1 MAGLILKAPFYSPKT
16 RTPNGKS
23 RSGYIN
29 YVATREGVEILR
41 SGMAGYVGG
50 RKGSNGLFT
59 DEGETIVMSK
69 IAEEIDS
76 HPGNMWGLI
85 LSLKREDAERLGY
98 NSAEQWM
105 NLLRS
110 HRNDIAK
117 EMHIAPENLRW
128 YAAYHDKEEHPH
140 AHMLVWS
147 ANPHE
152 PYLSRDGIHNIKK
165 VLAGDIFR
173 QDLLSVYQKQTTY
186 RDDLRREYRERIKK
200 IGEEIREKSFDS
212 PELERLFLELAARLN
227 LHKGKKV
234 YGYLDRKT
242 KSIVNEIVKRIAEDE
257 SISAMYD
264 LWYKSLCEIHK
275 TYTDRMPEKI
285 PLWENEEFKPIRNAV
300 VQAASDF
307 DLPIDEDAL
316 DYDEPTDD
324 VAERYYQRGMDALD
338 NGDTDSTEYYLKTA
352 VEMGNGKAALAL
364 YDAYRTNVIEPPNRS
379 TAKHYLYKAA
389 DLGNATAEYILGRDL
404 LSKNPGKAR
413 EYLQSSA
420 DKDNAQSMYLLGKIL
435 LDDGKTAEALRY
447 LEASAERDWRCQ
459 TRLGLLYCYKLND
472 RARGLY
478 HLKEAAEGGFEPA
491 VKAVEAIE
499 QGRNAYLASCV
510 VQVFCNASRVIE
522 ERTDRQR
529 VHYTGVD
536 SKLKREIEQK
546 KRGVSM
552 RM

>member
-1 MAGLILKAPFYSPKT
+1 MAGLILKAPFYSSRS

-41 SGMAGYVGG
+41 SGMAGYVGE

-59 DEGETIVMSK
+59 DEGEPIVMSK

-85 LSLKREDAERLGY
+85 LSLKLEDAERLGY

-128 YAAYHDKEEHPH
+128 YAAFHDKEEHPH

-147 ANPHE
+147 ANPKE
-152 PYLSRDGIHNIKK
+152 PYLNRDGIHNIKK

-186 RDDLRREYRERIKK
+186 RDDLRREYRERMKK
-200 IGEEIREKSFDS
+200 IGEEIREKSFNS
-212 PELERLFLELAARLN
+212 PDLERLFLELAARMST
-227 LHKGKKV
+227 HKGKKV

-242 KSIVNEIVKRIAEDE
+242 KSIVNEIVKKLSQDE
-257 SISAMYD
+257 HISEMYD

-307 DLPIDEDAL
+307 DLPIDEDVV
-316 DYDEPTDD
+316 DYEEPTDD
-324 VAERYYQRGMDALD
+324 AADRYYQRGMDAFD
-338 NGDTDSTEYYLKTA
+338 NGDTDSAEYYLQTA
-352 VEMGNGKAALAL
+352 VEMGNGKSALAL
-364 YDAYRTNVIEPPNRS
+364 YDAYRTNTIEPPTRS
-379 TAKHYLYKAA
+379 AAKHCLYQAA
-389 DLGNATAEYILGRDL
+389 DLGNATAEYILGKEL
-404 LSKNPGKAR
+404 LNKNPDKAKV
-413 EYLQSSA
+413 YLQLSA
-420 DKDNAQSMYLLGKIL
+420 NKDNAQSTYLLGKLL
-435 LDDGKTAEALRY
+435 LDDGKMPEALRY
-447 LEASAERDWRCQ
+447 LEASAEIDWRCQ
-459 TRLGLLYCYKLND
+459 TQLGLLYYYKLND
-472 RARGLY
+472 KTRGLH
-478 HLKEAAEGGFEPA
+478 HLKEAADGKFEPA
-491 VKAVEAIE
+491 VKAMEAIE

-510 VQVFCNASRVIE
+510 VQVMYNASRIIE

-546 KRGVSM
+546 KRGMSM

>member
-1 MAGLILKAPFYSPKT
+1 MAGLILKAPFYSPKS

-29 YVATREGVEILR
+29 YVTTREGVEILR
-41 SGMAGYVGG
+41 SGMAGYVGE

-59 DEGETIVMSK
+59 DEGEPIVMSK

-147 ANPHE
+147 ANPKE
-152 PYLSRDGIHNIKK
+152 PYLNRDGIHSIKK
-165 VLAGDIFR
+165 VLANDIFR
-173 QDLLSVYQKQTTY
+173 QDLLSVYQKQTAY
-186 RDDLRREYRERIKK
+186 RDDLRREYRERMKK

-212 PELERLFLELAARLN
+212 PELERPFLELAARMST
-227 LHKGKKV
+227 HKGKKV

-242 KSIVNEIVKRIAEDE
+242 KSIVNDIVKHIAEDE
-257 SISAMYD
+257 QISEMYD

-300 VQAASDF
+300 VRAASDF

-324 VAERYYQRGMDALD
+324 TADRYYQRGMDSLD
-338 NGDTDSTEYYLKTA
+338 NGDSDSAEYYLQIA
-352 VEMGNGKAALAL
+352 VEMGNSKAALAL
-364 YDAYRTNVIEPPNRS
+364 YDAYRTNAIEPPNRS
-379 TAKHYLYKAA
+379 TAKHYLYQAA

-404 LSKNPGKAR
+404 LNKNPDKAK
-413 EYLQSSA
+413 EYLRSSA
-420 DKDNAQSMYLLGKIL
+420 GKDNAQSMYLLGKLL
-435 LDDGKTAEALRY
+435 LDEGKTTEALRY
-447 LEASAERDWRCQ
+447 LEASAEIDWRCQ
-459 TRLGLLYCYKLND
+459 TRLGLLYYYKLND
-472 RARGLY
+472 RVRGLH
-478 HLKEAAEGGFEPA
+478 HLKEAADGKFEPA

-510 VQVFCNASRVIE
+510 VQVMYNASRILE
-522 ERTDRQR
+522 ERTARQH

>member
-1 MAGLILKAPFYSPKT
+1 MAGLILKAPFYSPKS

-41 SGMAGYVGG
+41 SGMAGYVGE

-59 DEGETIVMSK
+59 DEGEPIVMSK

-110 HRNDIAK
+110 YRNDIAK

-147 ANPHE
+147 ANPKE
-152 PYLSRDGIHNIKK
+152 PYLNRDGIHNIKK
-165 VLAGDIFR
+165 VLANDIFR
-173 QDLLSVYQKQTTY
+173 QDLLSVYRKQTAY
-186 RDDLRREYRERIKK
+186 RDDLRREYRERMKK

-227 LHKGKKV
+227 THKGKKV

-242 KSIVNEIVKRIAEDE
+242 KSIVNEIVKKLSQDE
-257 SISAMYD
+257 HVSEMYD
-264 LWYKSLCEIHK
+264 FWYKSLCEIHK

-307 DLPIDEDAL
+307 DLQIDEDVV
-316 DYDEPTDD
+316 DYEEPTDE
-324 VAERYYQRGMDALD
+324 AAYRYYQRGMDALD
-338 NGDTDSTEYYLKTA
+338 NGDSDSAEYYLQTA

-364 YDAYRTNVIEPPNRS
+364 YNAYRTNAIEPPNRS
-379 TAKHYLYKAA
+379 AAKHCLYQAA

-404 LSKNPGKAR
+404 LNKNPDKAKA
-413 EYLQSSA
+413 YLQSSA
-420 DKDNAQSMYLLGKIL
+420 GKDNAQSMYLLGKLL
-435 LDDGKTAEALRY
+435 LDEGKTAEALRY
-447 LEASAERDWRCQ
+447 LEASAEIDWRCQ
-459 TRLGLLYCYKLND
+459 TRLGLLYYYKLND
-472 RARGLY
+472 RVRGLH
-478 HLKEAAEGGFEPA
+478 HLKEAADGKFEPA

-499 QGRNAYLASCV
+499 QGRNAYLVSCV
-510 VQVFCNASRVIE
+510 VQVFFNASRIIE

-546 KRGVSM
+546 KRGVMSM
-552 RM
+552 Y

>member
-1 MAGLILKAPFYSPKT
+1 MAGLILKAPFYSPKS
-16 RTPNGKS
+16 RTPHGKF
-23 RSGYIN
+23 RSEYIN

-41 SGMAGYVGG
+41 SGMAGYVGE
-50 RKGSNGLFT
+50 RKGSNGLFS
-59 DEGETIVMSK
+59 DEGEPIIMSK

-98 NSAEQWM
+98 NSASQWM

-147 ANPHE
+147 ANPRE
-152 PYLSRDGIHNIKK
+152 PYLNRDGIHNIKK
-165 VLAGDIFR
+165 VLANDIFR
-173 QDLLSVYQKQTTY
+173 QDMLSVYQKQTAY
-186 RDDLRREYRERIKK
+186 RDDLRREYRERMKR

-212 PELERLFLELAARLN
+212 PELEWLFLELAARMN
-227 LHKGKKV
+227 THKGKKV

-242 KSIVNEIVKRIAEDE
+242 KSIVNEIVK
-257 SISAMYD
+257 
-264 LWYKSLCEIHK
+264 H
-275 TYTDRMPEKI
+275 I
-285 PLWENEEFKPIRNAV
+285 P
-300 VQAASDF
+300 
-307 DLPIDEDAL
+307 EDAL

-324 VAERYYQRGMDALD
+324 MADRYYQRGMDELE
-338 NGDTDSTEYYLKTA
+338 NGDGDSAEYYLQTA
-352 VEMGNGKAALAL
+352 VEMGNGRAALAL
-364 YDAYRTNVIEPPNRS
+364 YDSYRTNAIEAPNRS
-379 TAKHYLYKAA
+379 AAKHCLYQAA
-389 DLGNATAEYILGRDL
+389 DLGNATAEYILGKEL
-404 LSKNPGKAR
+404 LSKNPDKAK

-420 DKDNAQSMYLLGKIL
+420 DKDNAQSMYLLGKLL
-435 LDDGKTAEALRY
+435 LDDGKTAEALRC
-447 LEASAERDWRCQ
+447 LEASAELDWRCQ
-459 TRLGLLYCYKLND
+459 TRLGLLYYYKLND
-472 RARGLY
+472 RARGLH
-478 HLKEAAEGGFEPA
+478 HLKEAADGGFEPA

-510 VQVFCNASRVIE
+510 VQVMYNASRIIE

-529 VHYTGVD
+529 IHYTGVD

-546 KRGVSM
+546 KRGVMSM
-552 RM
+552 Y